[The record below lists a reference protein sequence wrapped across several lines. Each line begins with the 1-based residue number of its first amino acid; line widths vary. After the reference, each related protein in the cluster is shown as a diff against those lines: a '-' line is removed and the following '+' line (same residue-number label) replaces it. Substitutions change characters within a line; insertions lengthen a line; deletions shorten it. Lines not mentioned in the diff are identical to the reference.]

1 MTVRGVSKRDVIISM
16 QDEVVSIDGLFELK
30 YFVSFYFQ
38 VRWMMYWIVFAL
50 FITVELFADLLLAFW

>member
-1 MTVRGVSKRDVIISM
+1 M
-16 QDEVVSIDGLFELK
+16 QDEVVYIDGLFELK